1 MDISGLKK
9 RSVWNAEK
17 ISRYLY
23 ERFNVIQFFANGVVV
38 QIRNSYMI
46 WIFYASSKKPMDPI
60 ISNFEFNWVTAKK
73 LSFQSDKQL
82 VR

>member
-1 MDISGLKK
+1 M
-9 RSVWNAEK
+9 
-17 ISRYLY
+17 SRYLY

-60 ISNFEFNWVTAKK
+60 ISNFEFN
-73 LSFQSDKQL
+73 
-82 VR
+82 